1 MTYFQ
6 LETIYK
12 DEMAKQTQKC
22 LEDKTICTPR
32 TKTKHSSQAQKNFQQ
47 EPDYK

>member
-1 MTYFQ
+1 
-6 LETIYK
+6 
-12 DEMAKQTQKC
+12 MAKQTQKC
-22 LEDKTICTPR
+22 LEDKTNLEDKTICTPR